1 MMTTID
7 ITAIIL
13 TMIGMVSGWVSFY
26 LDRHKH
32 RQEVQGMKR
41 DNQLKEMELAKKYVD
56 EYDRTIAERLRGD
69 VKQLRNDLDQMRHEL
84 DQVKK
89 SVCYR
94 PGCSKRISMY
104 NEPKDGDGS
113 QKPCL

>member
-1 MMTTID
+1 MMNTID

-32 RQEVQGMKR
+32 RQEVQGIKR

-56 EYDRTIAERLRGD
+56 EYDRTIAERLRSD
-69 VKQLRNDLDQMRHEL
+69 VKQLRNDLDQLRHEM
-84 DQVKK
+84 DNVKK
-89 SVCYR
+89 NVCYR
-94 PGCSKRISMY
+94 LDCHMRIGMFGK
-104 NEPKDGDGS
+104 PKGDE
-113 QKPCL
+113 